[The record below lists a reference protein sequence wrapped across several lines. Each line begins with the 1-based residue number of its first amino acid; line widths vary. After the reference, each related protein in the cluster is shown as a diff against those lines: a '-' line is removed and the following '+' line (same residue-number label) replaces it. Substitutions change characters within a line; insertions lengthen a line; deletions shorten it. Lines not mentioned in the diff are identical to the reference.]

1 MSLKLLDV
9 VILLISYKYR
19 YRHNKTHFSLK
30 FYEVKLLIWSF
41 LTTYLR
47 HISVNVISLHQKKP
61 LDSLIW
67 CGLGFGLFQRWGRSH
82 PIKAFQEFFP
92 DFKMAWKPFGFWI
105 EQFFSESRSKCT
117 AKASEEFS
125 PINFKYC
132 FPVAKETMVLQLF
145 TLCFQGIESLQ
156 WKQR

>member
-9 VILLISYKYR
+9 VILLISYKYH

-30 FYEVKLLIWSF
+30 FYEVKLLVWSF

-67 CGLGFGLFQRWGRSH
+67 CGLGFGLFQRWDKVI
-82 PIKAFQEFFP
+82 PLKL
-92 DFKMAWKPFGFWI
+92 FKSSSQTLRWFGNHLAP
-105 EQFFSESRSKCT
+105 ELSKFFSESRSKCT

-125 PINFKYC
+125 PINFKYS
-132 FPVAKETMVLQLF
+132 FPLANETMVLQLF
-145 TLCFQGIESLQ
+145 TLCFQGIGSLQ